1 MGGTG
6 HIGAAIARRLA
17 EAGYRVTATGRS
29 DKPRPNLAGT
39 EVRIAVGQDALP
51 MIAGM
56 DLVVDAAT
64 PYPVALHGRDTAGR
78 TKQAVLRSKAL
89 LDAAKQ
95 ADAAFVHISSFT
107 TLPRPNPSA
116 LSQIGQGVL
125 RGMHDYFDVKQR
137 VEDSVRRALEQGLRG
152 CIVNPAT
159 CFGPYDLKPKEQAFV
174 PMLLGG
180 QVRGLVRHDLNVVDV
195 RDVADIVLACAAQGF
210 PHVQVPVFG
219 HTVSL
224 RDLATQIC
232 AITGAA
238 PPRLEVPS
246 LMGLAGLYW
255 METAFALTGR
265 QSPWPS
271 LPMMLVS
278 ASYAATPTAQQL
290 DLHPNLRPLPQT
302 LQDAVQWY
310 QQVGAV

>member
-1 MGGTG
+1 M
-6 HIGAAIARRLA
+6 A
-17 EAGYRVTATGRS
+17 EAGYAVTATGRS

-39 EVRIAVGQDALP
+39 DVRIVVGQDPVAL
-51 MIAGM
+51 IAGM
-56 DLVVDAAT
+56 HLVVDAAV
-64 PYPVALHGRDTAGR
+64 PYPVALHGRAMADRIKPAI
-78 TKQAVLRSKAL
+78 LRSKAL

-95 ADAAFVHISSFT
+95 ADAAFIHISSFT
-107 TLPRPNPSA
+107 TLPRPNPSP
-116 LSQIGQGVL
+116 LSQIGQGIL
-125 RGMHDYFDVKQR
+125 RGLHDYFEVKQR
-137 VEDSVRRALEQGLRG
+137 VEDSVRRALDQGLRG

-174 PMLLGG
+174 PMLLDG
-180 QVRGLVRHDLNVVDV
+180 QVRGLVRHELNVVDV

-219 HTVSL
+219 QTVAL
-224 RDLATQIC
+224 RDLAAHIC

-238 PPRLEVPS
+238 PPRMEVPS

-255 METAFALTGR
+255 METALALTGR
-265 QSPWPS
+265 PSPWPS

-278 ASYAATPTAQQL
+278 ASYAAMPSAQQMQL
-290 DLHPNLRPLPQT
+290 APNLRPLPQT

-310 QQVGAV
+310 QKIQVV